1 MPAQNLSDDMRPR
14 EIAVSVADATDTL
27 TAAGIADARVDA
39 ELLLAHM
46 LGVGRGELQA
56 AALRGDTLD
65 EASDT
70 RFRDLVARRA
80 SREPLQHITGT
91 APFRHLELRV
101 GPGVFVPR
109 PETETLIEIALA
121 EPLTGVARG
130 QAAVLYAPDA
140 QHGDLVLGSG
150 RIRATDSDPAS
161 GARHQGRLARQ
172 VERFTQI

>member
-39 ELLLAHM
+39 ELLLAHVM
-46 LGVGRGELQA
+46 DVGRGELQA

-65 EASDT
+65 EASDAH
-70 RFRDLVARRA
+70 FRDLVARRA

-109 PETETLIEIALA
+109 PETETLVQIASLIDLRLFSKA
-121 EPLTGVARG
+121 SKDATVDGMRLRCEAPKELVKSVAD
-130 QAAVLYAPDA
+130 AVSF
-140 QHGDLVLGSG
+140 DL
-150 RIRATDSDPAS
+150 
-161 GARHQGRLARQ
+161 RQ
-172 VERFTQI
+172 YGEE